1 MLEKTYIPYG
11 AYWSTPFCRW
21 QGTLAQAH
29 AIELAAEV
37 AKEALA
43 ARKVDPKSFDGVVLG
58 MTIPQPSS
66 FYGAPWLAA
75 MVGATGITG
84 PTVAQACATS
94 ARAIATAGAEVE
106 LDQRSCVLAVT
117 CDRTS
122 NGPHLYYPQPGAP
135 GGTGLSVDWVPDAFN
150 RDPWADNPMIQ
161 TAENVAKQAGLS
173 REEQDA
179 IALLRYEQY
188 RQSLDGDRAFQK
200 RFMVSAVLRKGK
212 KEIARAE
219 ADEGIYPTTK
229 EGLAG
234 LKPVVPGGTVTF
246 GAQTH
251 PADGNAGMVLC
262 NKGRARELSRDPNV
276 PVRLVAWGEARVE
289 KGLMP
294 KAVVPAARAVLARAG
309 LAIGDCKV
317 IKTHNPFA
325 VNDLIFCRELG
336 VKPDAMNHYGSP
348 LVYGHPQGPTG
359 MRLVMEAIEELA
371 ILGGGY
377 GLFSGCAAGD
387 TAMAIVVKV
396 G

>member
-1 MLEKTYIPYG
+1 
-11 AYWSTPFCRW
+11 
-21 QGTLAQAH
+21 
-29 AIELAAEV
+29 
-37 AKEALA
+37 
-43 ARKVDPKSFDGVVLG
+43 
-58 MTIPQPSS
+58 
-66 FYGAPWLAA
+66 
-75 MVGATGITG
+75 
-84 PTVAQACATS
+84 
-94 ARAIATAGAEVE
+94 
-106 LDQRSCVLAVT
+106 
-117 CDRTS
+117 
-122 NGPHLYYPQPGAP
+122 
-135 GGTGLSVDWVPDAFN
+135 VDWVPDAFN

-161 TAENVAKQAGLS
+161 TAENVAKQSGFS

-200 RFMVSAVLRKGK
+200 RFMVSALLRKGK

-234 LKPVVPGGTVTF
+234 LKPVMPGGTVTF

-262 NKGRARELSRDPNV
+262 SQGRARELSRDPNI

-294 KAVVPAARAVLARAG
+294 KAVVPAARAVLARAS

-325 VNDLIFCRELG
+325 VNDLVFCRELG
-336 VKPDAMNHYGSP
+336 VKPEAMNHYGSP

-387 TAMAIVVKV
+387 TAMAVVVKV